1 MYQQYPIATT
11 RPGSLVGRVLGLVA
25 AAMGVSAV
33 AALASP
39 AVPRGLSLILML
51 VALVGVFA
59 LNWVKDKPGINYAVY
74 FFVAAALGLGV
85 GSVINAYV
93 AAGMGGIVVD
103 AAATTAIISLG
114 AGYYGYTT
122 NRDLSRLGSILFI
135 ALIGVVIASIIGIFV
150 HLPLFGLLISAAAA
164 AVFTGY
170 IVYDVNR
177 TVHSGAS
184 SEGDAI
190 VLAMGIYLDLINLF
204 LAILRILGYFSSRD

>member
-1 MYQQYPIATT
+1 MYERSLSTP
-11 RPGSLVGRVLGLVA
+11 RPGSLVGKVLGYVA

-33 AALASP
+33 AALAAP

-51 VALVGVFA
+51 LAIVGVFA
-59 LNWVKDKPGINYAVY
+59 LNWVKDKPGINLAVY

-85 GSVINAYV
+85 GAIIDTYV
-93 AAGMGGIVVD
+93 AAGLGSIVVD
-103 AAATTAIISLG
+103 AAATTAVISLG

-135 ALIGVVIASIIGIFV
+135 ALIGVVVASIIGIFV

-170 IVYDVNR
+170 IVYDINR
-177 TVHSGAS
+177 TVHAGAAT
-184 SEGDAI
+184 EGDAI
-190 VLAMGIYLDLINLF
+190 VLAMSIYLDLVNLF
-204 LAILRILGYFSSRD
+204 LAILRILGYFSGRE